1 MTTLLPLTD
10 NLLLF
15 AAAAF
20 ATALNAVAGGGTF
33 FAFPVLLFTGVPAI
47 AANATC
53 TIAVW
58 PGSLASFFAYRKEL
72 QDHRRHLPGML
83 ALAFIGGWLGAQ
95 LLLHTPEETF
105 EYLIPWLLL
114 AATLLFAKGKGLAE
128 KFGRLAGEHN
138 QRWRWGLSLLML
150 ALTSLY
156 GGYFGAG
163 IGILTLA
170 MLQVLGMEALHRMN
184 ALKTA
189 LTSAMNASAVL
200 AFLLSGV
207 VFWPA
212 ALVMLVGGVVGGYG
226 GARLAMKVPVLWLRR
241 FVIGVGSL
249 LSVYFFV
256 HYYG

>member
-1 MTTLLPLTD
+1 MDFLPLTD
-10 NLLLF
+10 SLLLF
-15 AAAAF
+15 TAAAF

-33 FAFPVLLFTGVPAI
+33 FAFPVLLFTGVPPI

-53 TIAVW
+53 TLAVW

-72 QDHRRHLPGML
+72 QDHRRHLPWML
-83 ALAFIGGWLGAQ
+83 ALAFTGGWFGAQ

-114 AATLLFAKGKGLAE
+114 GATLLFARGKVLAE
-128 KFGRLAGEHN
+128 KFGRIAGEHN
-138 QRWRWGLSLLML
+138 PRWRWGTSILLL
-150 ALTSLY
+150 AATSIY

-170 MLQVLGMEALHRMN
+170 MLQVLGMDSLHRMN

-207 VFWPA
+207 IYWPA
-212 ALVMLVGGVVGGYG
+212 AWVMLAGGILGGYG
-226 GARLAMKVPVLWLRR
+226 GARLAMKIPVIYLRR
-241 FVIGVGSL
+241 FVITVGSL
-249 LSVYFFV
+249 LSVFFLIK
-256 HYYG
+256 YYL

>member
-1 MTTLLPLTD
+1 MTMPALPES
-10 NLLLF
+10 LLLF
-15 AAAAF
+15 GAAAF

-33 FAFPVLLFTGVPAI
+33 FAFPVLLFTGVPSI

-72 QDHRRHLPGML
+72 QEHRQNLPWML
-83 ALAFIGGWLGAQ
+83 AFALVGGWFGAQ
-95 LLLHTPEETF
+95 QLLHTPEETF

-114 AATLLFAKGKGLAE
+114 VATLLFARGKSLAVRIGQLAE
-128 KFGRLAGEHN
+128 RHG
-138 QRWRWGLSLLML
+138 QRWRWGVSIAILSLI
-150 ALTSLY
+150 SLY

-170 MLQVLGMEALHRMN
+170 MLQVLGMHDMHRMN

-189 LTSAMNASAVL
+189 LTGAMNASAVL

-207 VFWPA
+207 VYWPA
-212 ALVMLVGGVVGGYG
+212 ATVMLAGGILGGYG
-226 GARLAMKVPVLWLRR
+226 GARLALRVPQVYLRH
-241 FVIGVGSL
+241 FVIGTGSL
-249 LSVYFFV
+249 MTAAFFV
-256 HYYG
+256 RYYL